1 MLPPKQAEE
10 AAIPATDIATF
21 SNETAQGGDKE
32 RGGETASV
40 FSMKSLL
47 WHGGSAWDAWFSC
60 ASNQVLHT
68 HTDHKL
74 TKIPFVS
81 SVLSLLTSGAGV
93 NCRWRRCC

>member
-60 ASNQVLHT
+60 ASNQVLD
-68 HTDHKL
+68 TD
-74 TKIPFVS
+74 S
-81 SVLSLLTSGAGV
+81 
-93 NCRWRRCC
+93 